1 MIRTNTP
8 TGIPAVGEK
17 TPGGSGRAS
26 RRRILVADDNHDSA
40 ESLGMLLEL
49 AGHEVRLAYDGQQ
62 ALESAAGFLPDVM
75 LLDIGLP
82 RLNGFEVASR
92 LRQDR
97 RHDRMLLVAVTG
109 YGTDSDRERTRAA
122 GFDHHLV
129 KPVDPRALG
138 DLIAGTSGG
147 GYYGVA

>member
-1 MIRTNTP
+1 MIRTSTP
-8 TGIPAVGEK
+8 TGIPSVGEVLEDES
-17 TPGGSGRAS
+17 PENAGRAA
-26 RRRILVADDNHDSA
+26 RRRVLVADDNQDSA

-49 AGHEVRLAYDGQQ
+49 AGHEVQLAYDGQG
-62 ALESAAGFLPDVM
+62 ALDSAACFLPDVI

-82 RLNGFEVASR
+82 KMDGYEVAAR

-109 YGTDSDRERTRAA
+109 YGMESDRERTRAA

-129 KPVDPRALG
+129 KPVDPRALS
-138 DLIAGTSGG
+138 DLISGNYSG
-147 GYYGVA
+147 AA